1 MKTVLYYI
9 HDPMCSWCYGFQNV
23 WTQVQQMLV
32 QQVKI
37 QYVLGGLAKD
47 NDEIMPVETQLYIQK
62 NWQRIQ
68 QVIPNTKFNYNF
80 WKVCKPRRSTY
91 PSCRAVITARLQGE
105 QFEKKMVDAIQ
116 QAYYLNAKNPSND
129 EVLIQLAKEIG
140 LDTKRFITELNSD
153 KCNFL
158 LKKDLQLVTAL
169 QANGFPSLVLQINSS
184 LFRINVDYNDEST
197 IVSSVLGI
205 IESNLE

>member
-1 MKTVLYYI
+1 
-9 HDPMCSWCYGFQNV
+9 MCSWCYGFRNV
-23 WTQVQQMLV
+23 WNQAQQMLTK
-32 QQVKI
+32 QVEM

-47 NDEIMPVETQLYIQK
+47 SDEIMPATMQLNIQQ

-68 QVIPNTKFNYNF
+68 QVIPDTKFNYDF

-91 PSCRAVITARLQGE
+91 SSCRAVIAARLQGE
-105 QFEKKMVDAIQ
+105 QFEKKMIYAIQ

-158 LKKDLQLVTAL
+158 LNKDFQLVTNL
-169 QANGFPSLVLQINSS
+169 QVSGFPSLVLQINNSF
-184 LFRINVDYNDEST
+184 FRIAVDYNDKGV
-197 IVSSVLGI
+197 IVSSVLEI
-205 IESNLE
+205 IESN